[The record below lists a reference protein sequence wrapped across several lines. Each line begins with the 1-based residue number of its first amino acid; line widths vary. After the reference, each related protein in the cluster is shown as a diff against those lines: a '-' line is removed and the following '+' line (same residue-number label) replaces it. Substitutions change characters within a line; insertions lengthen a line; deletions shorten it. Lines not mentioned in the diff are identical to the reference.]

1 MLATIGS
8 VLSRLVGH
16 VSTRMQRLPEPELM
30 RDVVQVMAYAA
41 ADFSAGDQRTLALID
56 ALFTSPPTGTAPAVI
71 LDLGCGPGNITLPLA
86 RRFPGAQVIGVDGS
100 PAMLQVAR
108 DRANQQGLSIDLR
121 CSTLQDLALEPVDLI
136 VSNSLL
142 HHLHEPGLLWGLT
155 RKLAAPG
162 CRVLHRDLRRPA
174 ALAEVHRLQQLH
186 CFDAPAV
193 LIQDFCASLVAAFTP
208 EEVQQQ
214 LALAELD
221 GLTVEMEDDR
231 YLVVSGLVD

>member
-1 MLATIGS
+1 
-8 VLSRLVGH
+8 
-16 VSTRMQRLPEPELM
+16 MQRLPEPELM
-30 RDVVQVMAYAA
+30 RDAVQVMAYAA

-100 PAMLQVAR
+100 PAMLAVAR
-108 DRANQQGLSIDLR
+108 ERADQQGLQVDFR

-142 HHLHEPGLLWGLT
+142 HHLHQPDLLWWLT
-155 RKLAAPG
+155 RRFAAPG
-162 CRVLHRDLRRPA
+162 CRVLHRDLRRPVS
-174 ALAEVHRLQQLH
+174 LAEVHRLQQLH
-186 CFDAPAV
+186 CPDAPAV
-193 LIQDFCASLVAAFTP
+193 LIQDFHASLVAAFTP

-214 LALAELD
+214 LAAAGLD
-221 GLTVEMEDDR
+221 ALSVEAEDDR

>member
-108 DRANQQGLSIDLR
+108 DRADQQGLSLDLR

-155 RKLAAPG
+155 RELAAPG

-214 LALAELD
+214 LALAGLD
-221 GLTVEMEDDR
+221 GLTVETEDDR